1 MAYRIIS
8 PRVGVPGAIWEPT
21 EGVNVEALI
30 AGAFI
35 EQTSPAKPGKSARKD
50 TSNAAPDAHHNIEE

>member
-30 AGAFI
+30 DGGFI
-35 EQTSPAKPGKSARKD
+35 EETSHPKGAKSARKD
-50 TSNAAPDAHHNIEE
+50 TSNEAPDAHHNIEE

>member
-35 EQTSPAKPGKSARKD
+35 EQTSPAKGDKSARKEPI
-50 TSNAAPDAHHNIEE
+50 NEAPDAHQNIEE

>member
-35 EQTSPAKPGKSARKD
+35 EQTSPSKGAKSARKD
-50 TSNAAPDAHHNIEE
+50 TSTEAPDAHQNIEE

>member
-8 PRVGVPGAIWEPT
+8 PRVGVPGAIWEPI

-35 EQTSPAKPGKSARKD
+35 EQTSPAKGEKSARKD
-50 TSNAAPDAHHNIEE
+50 TSNAAPDAHQNIEE